1 MSQAMELV
9 DYGRPCEKRIHNGVL
24 DRLSNAEIRG
34 MCFAQARKIH
44 TSVLPDRG
52 TIEQIFTLKDDVVN
66 YYYNYGYREF
76 VWHDYQSIVYFYIL
90 EYEEIYGETPKDLP
104 KVFKHQLD
112 LYFKTMSE
120 IIFDEIEYED
130 EGPFITIHKFMGNG
144 KAHEKDYQLIKQ
156 LYFKG
161 G

>member
-1 MSQAMELV
+1 MSQAMELEN
-9 DYGRPCEKRIHNGVL
+9 YRISDFVL
-24 DRLSNAEIRG
+24 NRLSGDDIRG
-34 MCFAQARKIH
+34 ILFAQQRKIH

-52 TIEQIFTLKDDVVN
+52 TFEQIFTLKDDVVN
-66 YYYNYGYREF
+66 YYYNHPCGEF
-76 VWHDYQSIVYFYIL
+76 VWHDYQFAVYFYIL
-90 EYEEIYGETPKDLP
+90 EYEEVYGEYPKDLP
-104 KVFKHQLD
+104 KVFEHHLD
-112 LYFKTMSE
+112 LYFDTMSE

-130 EGPFITIHKFMGNG
+130 EGPFITLHKFMGNG